1 MLCSKPSF
9 GTGLVVSVGRNNIT
23 VWSLTWLA
31 AAFITECLDG
41 TNSSTDGHEV
51 TPLCRCWQG
60 GNMYRVGTHTH
71 TYIHTITTH
80 YYRTITKHKVLI
92 SEIFIFGNIIN
103 ETVIGL
109 PVLWCIFPLIFFLLS
124 LSSCANQGLFCL
136 ISQGGYQQP
145 ACNIVFLMWLF
156 GLIKF
161 RLPFTLGL
169 IDKKWVCVSKLLSL
183 PYMYDT
189 VFLCGWLSR
198 LPLVLHYQTVCY
210 MYLENTSQ
218 HLGNT
223 SQHLT
228 DFSTQRGGVVKRL
241 I

>member
-1 MLCSKPSF
+1 MQKREPSGRVLRCSKPSF
-9 GTGLVVSVGRNNIT
+9 GICLVVSVGYNNIT

-109 PVLWCIFPLIFFLLS
+109 PILWCIFPLI
-124 LSSCANQGLFCL
+124 LF
-136 ISQGGYQQP
+136 
-145 ACNIVFLMWLF
+145 
-156 GLIKF
+156 IKF
-161 RLPFTLGL
+161 EFLYKSGF
-169 IDKKWVCVSKLLSL
+169 ILSHQS
-183 PYMYDT
+183 
-189 VFLCGWLSR
+189 GWL
-198 LPLVLHYQTVCY
+198 PIAGMQYC
-210 MYLENTSQ
+210 
-218 HLGNT
+218 
-223 SQHLT
+223 
-228 DFSTQRGGVVKRL
+228 FSHVALQAHQIQASLRSWFDWQKMSL
-241 I
+241 CF